1 MVFNSFFNAA
11 KSSRVPYGTP
21 YICTLESKNFIRRYR
36 NTGNHFLLYA
46 FPLVPQDFYPSSDSG
61 ITGRTLMGTGRLE
74 KAKSASQNESE

>member
-1 MVFNSFFNAA
+1 MVLIPSLTRRKAA
-11 KSSRVPYGTP
+11 VPVRHAVFA
-21 YICTLESKNFIRRYR
+21 TLESKNFIRRYR